1 MSVAEDKQEI
11 ENNKGILLI
20 LLSKSDC
27 PICGN
32 FIDIIE
38 KIEPAHSEYLTVFEF
53 DAADIEGLE
62 VVPHTIYPMS
72 YFYIN
77 KEPLPFIRAGL
88 VYEPLLNEEI
98 LKFKQVLDGEDPN
111 MVFSG

>member
-1 MSVAEDKQEI
+1 MSVAEVKQEI

-32 FIDIIE
+32 FKDIIE
-38 KIEPAHSEYLTVFEF
+38 QIEPTHSEYLTVFEF
-53 DAADIEGLE
+53 DAGDIEGLE

-88 VYEPLLNEEI
+88 VYGEALNKEI

-111 MVFSG
+111 IVFSG